1 MYTCPLTFHLGAQK
15 LKNVKIV
22 EAKVFLYIFALKV
35 EPAKPLD
42 NAQIG
47 RSFFNIIPNLLF
59 AISPNN
65 NFKDKLK
72 RLIGK
77 YPTIDITAIG
87 FPTDWED
94 EPLWSLRSASEK

>member
-1 MYTCPLTFHLGAQK
+1 MYSCPLTFYLGTQK

-59 AISPNN
+59 TISPNN

-94 EPLWSLRSASEK
+94 EPLWSLCTALDK